1 MPLVLNNQK
10 EYLDVIKTIKQ
21 LEDSFDNLSSQ
32 GHKEWAESYYS
43 ENNYHFALFEYENCV
58 IIDGALNKDYGDLIY
73 KLKSFIAPEERI
85 IKSCFEKG
93 GALYSNGD
101 YKQSNKYFSK
111 IMLLSTE
118 DSSDYKFA
126 KSRLVNV

>member
-1 MPLVLNNQK
+1 MAMVKVKTLKKRVL
-10 EYLDVIKTIKQ
+10 IFI
-21 LEDSFDNLSSQ
+21 
-32 GHKEWAESYYS
+32 S
-43 ENNYHFALFEYENCV
+43 ELFCV

-73 KLKSFIAPEERI
+73 NLKSFITPEERI